1 MAHFV
6 RPMEGAL
13 SQTKGQTGQRQ
24 RVLVVGLGTMGLS
37 HARAYKAIDGFDLVG
52 LCTRNAAGRRDLDQE
67 FAGLPRFEGLT
78 EALAALKPDAV
89 AVCAYTEHHAPMA
102 LEALAAG
109 AHVFCEKPLADTL
122 QAAEKIVAAAR
133 AAKRALLIGYI
144 LRVHPSWTRFVE
156 IGRTLGKPLVMRM
169 NLNQQS
175 SGSFWGVH
183 KALMRSTSPI
193 VDCGVHYVDIMC
205 QATRAKPVAVHAVG
219 ARLTDEIAPAMVN
232 YGHLHLAFDDGSVG
246 WYEAGWGPMISET
259 AFFVKDMIGPKG
271 SVSIV
276 AKESASDIKSADHN
290 AHTKTNALRIHHA
303 ALDAGGAFAR
313 PDEILSTEDE
323 PGHQD
328 LCEREQRLFLK
339 AIRGEVD
346 LADHLQDAIN
356 SLKIVFAAD
365 ESIRTGQVVKL

>member
-1 MAHFV
+1 
-6 RPMEGAL
+6 MEGAL
-13 SQTKGQTGQRQ
+13 SETNNRAGKPQ
-24 RVLVVGLGTMGLS
+24 RVLVVGLGTMGMS
-37 HARAYKAIDGFDLVG
+37 HARAYQAIDGFELVG
-52 LCTRNAAGRRDLDQE
+52 LCTRKASARADLDTA
-67 FAGLPRFEGLT
+67 FPGVPRFDGLT
-78 EALAALKPDAV
+78 EALSALKPDAV
-89 AVCAYTEHHAPMA
+89 SICTYTEHHAPMA

-109 AHVFCEKPLADTL
+109 AHVFCEKPLAESL
-122 QAAEKIVAAAR
+122 EAAEAVVAAAR
-133 AAKRALLIGYI
+133 KANKALLVGYI

-175 SGSFWGVH
+175 SGSFWQVH
-183 KALMRSTSPI
+183 KNLMRSTSPI

-205 QATRAKPVAVHAVG
+205 QVTRAKPVAVHAVG
-219 ARLTDEIAPAMVN
+219 ARLTDEIASTMVN

-271 SVSIV
+271 CVSIV
-276 AKESASDIKSADHN
+276 AKESAGEVKSADHDT
-290 AHTKTNALRIHHA
+290 HTKTNALRIHHA
-303 ALDAGGAFAR
+303 ALNADGAFAA

-339 AIRGEVD
+339 AIRGEID
-346 LADHLQDAIN
+346 LEDHLKDAIN
-356 SLKIVFAAD
+356 SLRIVFAAD
-365 ESIRTGQVVKL
+365 ESMRTGEVVKL